1 MKHCHLTHREFTPA
15 AIEDIL
21 DRGRMPD
28 WEPLIAAI
36 EADPHGGVAETTLK
50 LCERPLYGA
59 PVFRRVIAAARQPK
73 PQSPIGARV
82 SERS

>member
-1 MKHCHLTHREFTPA
+1 LSRLEKWSTATWRHLTHDEFTLA

-28 WEPLIAAI
+28 WPPLIDAI
-36 EADPHGGVAETTLK
+36 REDPYGEVAEKTRV

-59 PVFRRVIAAARQPK
+59 PVFRRVIGAARQAHP
-73 PQSPIGARV
+73 
-82 SERS
+82 